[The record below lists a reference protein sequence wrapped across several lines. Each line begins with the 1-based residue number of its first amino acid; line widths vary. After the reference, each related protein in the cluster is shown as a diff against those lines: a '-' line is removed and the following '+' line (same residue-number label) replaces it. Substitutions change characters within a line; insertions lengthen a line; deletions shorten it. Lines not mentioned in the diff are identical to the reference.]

1 MFALFLETALYIF
14 VINLIFIV
22 IGIEEV
28 SAASIFKIAKEMLMC
43 LNQYWFMAAYFIVY
57 LLAPYINKLIDQL
70 TETER
75 INFFILLIVVNTL
88 FSFLFGIGGL
98 GEGHTAIQGMYLYI
112 LGRLCAEENEK
123 IRKII
128 SRKYLLLIYL
138 IACIANGVLVCIFN
152 MIGEYKRAWELFSY
166 NNPLIVVAACVLSLL
181 FIGMKMKSHMLKRLI
196 SNFAKHVLAIYLL
209 TDYEPMRK
217 FIFWPVVVTSKY
229 SNSIIL
235 IVAIIVLYVAVVS
248 IVCILI
254 DCLMSKVY
262 NAILVKK

>member
-22 IGIEEV
+22 IGIEKV
-28 SAASIFKIAKEMLMC
+28 SATSIFKIAKEMLMC

-98 GEGHTAIQGMYLYI
+98 GEGYTAIQGMYLYI
-112 LGRLCAEENEK
+112 LGRLCAEENEQ
-123 IRKII
+123 IRKKI
-128 SRKYLLLIYL
+128 SRKHLLLMYL
-138 IACIANGVLVCIFN
+138 STCIANGVLVCVFN
-152 MIGEYKRAWELFSY
+152 MIGAYKRAWKLFSY
-166 NNPLIVVAACVLSLL
+166 NNPLIVVAACALSLL
-181 FIGMKMKSHMLKRLI
+181 FIGVNMESHLLKHLI
-196 SNFAKHVLAIYLL
+196 HNLAKHVLAIYLL
-209 TDYEPMRK
+209 TDYEPIRK
-217 FIFWPVVVTSKY
+217 FIFWPVVAVSKY

-235 IVAIIVLYVAVVS
+235 TVAIIGYVAVVS

-262 NAILVKK
+262 NGIVV